1 MGSFM
6 KPLKTWDQQT
16 KIVPPNV
23 NWLNYIKYLPWF
35 KCKIWIKLIPT
46 NTEFETAPHHQH
58 GIPWCTSSKDFKIIL
73 INIWKCFIFLVAM
86 HTQTW
91 VVQLFARHIKH
102 NVVLE
107 KSVARNKKLG
117 GMSWNE
123 KKTRCCFRTSCGKK

>member
-1 MGSFM
+1 MAFLEMEKNKMLFLKKLWQELKRRMGSFM
-6 KPLKTWDQQT
+6 KPLKKWDQQT

-23 NWLNYIKYLPWF
+23 KWLNYIKYLPWF

-73 INIWKCFIFLVAM
+73 IQVCKFFIFFWFAM

-91 VVQLFARHIKH
+91 VVQLFTCHIKTQWCSRK
-102 NVVLE
+102 N
-107 KSVARNKKLG
+107 
-117 GMSWNE
+117 
-123 KKTRCCFRTSCGKK
+123 CG